1 MAEKEKQLEKMTAE
15 REKKNSQHPWL
26 YLFSVIL
33 LIVIAVTFVGAPVVG
48 DAVRG
53 TTSSIS
59 FGKYGKE
66 DIEFSQNGY
75 FAQQREILGQQI
87 NPNGD
92 SQSWKWDLYR
102 VWRGAFERT
111 VVHVGILSEVK
122 SNKTYI
128 SQEQLNKLIIEHGP
142 YQSNGEFD
150 VELYQNTP
158 SYKREEFRKDFKEN
172 LLKEYYLSDY
182 LYGQKTADA
191 EKEYTYGLM
200 KNQRSFH
207 LVFFPMD
214 RIPDE
219 ELTAYAQQ
227 NLKNFKRIGLSKI
240 TLSSESDAKK
250 VLKMVQDDPESFAET
265 AKAQSTDVFAE
276 GGGAM
281 GTSYSYELKSEFSDA
296 DLDKILALAQGA
308 VSDIIKSGNDYVI
321 YRCTAA
327 ATDPDLTS
335 ADTIR
340 AIKNYVN
347 RYERGFVEDKAVT
360 VADTFIK
367 NAQAEGIYSAA
378 SKAGVSVYTTEPF
391 CVNYGAIN
399 YFSQV
404 RVEQGEL
411 DLSGAMYSKDF
422 FIQAFSIKGE
432 EYSKPIILNN
442 GVAVLQLA
450 EESTRDDID
459 EAVKLYGN
467 QIDGQIAEGDII
479 NYFLTSDKLKDNF
492 HQTFSKYFT
501 FD

>member
-1 MAEKEKQLEKMTAE
+1 MTAE
-15 REKKNSQHPWL
+15 REKKIGQHPWL

-53 TTSSIS
+53 TTGSIS

-87 NPNGD
+87 KPEGD
-92 SQSWKWDLYR
+92 SSSWKWDMYR

-111 VVHVGILSEVK
+111 VVHVGILDEVK
-122 SNKTYI
+122 SNKTHI
-128 SQEQLNKLIIEHGP
+128 SQEQLNSLIIKHGP

-150 VELYQNTP
+150 VEMYQNTP

-182 LYGQKTADA
+182 VLGQKSAEA
-191 EKEYTYGLM
+191 EKDYTYGLM

-207 LVFFPMD
+207 LMFFPLD
-214 RIPDE
+214 RIPDAD
-219 ELTAYAQQ
+219 LTAYAQQ
-227 NLKNFKRIGLSKI
+227 NAKNFKRIGLSKI

-250 VLKMVQDDPESFAET
+250 VLKMVQADPESFAET

-321 YRCTAA
+321 YRCTTA
-327 ATDPDLTS
+327 ATDPDLSS

-347 RYERGFVEDKAVT
+347 RYERGFVEDKAV
-360 VADTFIK
+360 AAAETFIK
-367 NAQAEGIYSAA
+367 DAQAEGIYGAA
-378 SKAGVSVYTTEPF
+378 SKAGISVYTTEPF
-391 CVNYGAIN
+391 CINYGAVN
-399 YFSQV
+399 YFAQV
-404 RVEQGEL
+404 RVQQGEL
-411 DLSGAMYSKDF
+411 DLKPAMYSKDF

-432 EYSKPIILNN
+432 EYSKPVILNN
-442 GVAVLQLA
+442 GVIVLQLI
-450 EESTRDDID
+450 EESSPDDID
-459 EAVKLYGN
+459 QAVALYGQ
-467 QIDGQIAEGDII
+467 QIDGQIAETDIV

-501 FD
+501 FE

>member
-1 MAEKEKQLEKMTAE
+1 MAEKEKQLEKNAIE
-15 REKKNSQHPWL
+15 QEKKNSRHPVL
-26 YLFSVIL
+26 YIFSVLL

-53 TTSSIS
+53 TTGSIS

-87 NPNGD
+87 KPEGD
-92 SQSWKWDLYR
+92 SQNWKWDMYR

-122 SNKTYI
+122 TNKTHI
-128 SQEQLNKLIIEHGP
+128 SSEQLNSLIIKHGP
-142 YQSNGEFD
+142 YQNNGEFD
-150 VELYQNTP
+150 VEAYQSTP
-158 SYKREEFRKDFKEN
+158 SYKREEYRRDFKEN
-172 LLKEYYLSDY
+172 LLKEYYISDY
-182 LYGQKTADA
+182 LYGQKSADA
-191 EKEYTYGLM
+191 EKDYTYGLM

-207 LVFFPMD
+207 LMFFPLD
-214 RIPDE
+214 RIPDAD
-219 ELTAYAQQ
+219 LTAYAQQ
-227 NLKNFKRIGLSKI
+227 NPKNFKRIGLSKI

-250 VLKMVQDDPESFAET
+250 VLKMVQADPESFADT
-265 AKAQSTDVFAE
+265 AKAQSTDVFADN
-276 GGGAM
+276 GGAM
-281 GTSYSYELKSEFSDA
+281 GVSYSYELKSEFSDA

-321 YRCTAA
+321 YRCTSAA
-327 ATDPDLTS
+327 ADPDLAS

-347 RYERGFVEDKAVT
+347 RYERGFVEDKAVN
-360 VADTFIK
+360 AAETFIK
-367 NAQAEGIYSAA
+367 DAQTEGIYGAA
-378 SKAGVSVYTTEPF
+378 SKAGISVYDTAPF

-432 EYSKPIILNN
+432 EYSKPVILNS
-442 GVAVLQLA
+442 GVVVLQLA
-450 EESTRDDID
+450 EESSRDDID

-467 QIDGQIAEGDII
+467 QIDGQIAETDII
-479 NYFLTSDKLKDNF
+479 NYFLTSDKLQDNF

>member
-1 MAEKEKQLEKMTAE
+1 MTNE
-15 REKKNSQHPWL
+15 QEKKNTRHPVL
-26 YLFSVIL
+26 YIFSVIL

-53 TTSSIS
+53 TTGSIS

-87 NPNGD
+87 KPESD
-92 SQSWKWDLYR
+92 SANWKWDMYR

-111 VVHVGILSEVK
+111 VVHVGILSEV
-122 SNKTYI
+122 NADKTQI
-128 SQEQLNKLIIEHGP
+128 SQEQLNRLIIKHGP
-142 YQSNGEFD
+142 YQNNGEFD
-150 VELYQNTP
+150 VEAYQNTP

-207 LVFFPMD
+207 LMFFPLD
-214 RIPDE
+214 RIPDAD
-219 ELTAYAQQ
+219 LVAYAQQ
-227 NLKNFKRIGLSKI
+227 NPKNFKNLGISKI

-250 VLKMVQDDPESFAET
+250 VLKMVQADPESFAQT
-265 AKAQSTDVFAE
+265 ARDQSTDVFADN
-276 GGGAM
+276 GGVM
-281 GTSYSYELKSEFSDA
+281 GITYSYELKSEFSDA
-296 DLDKILALAQGA
+296 DMDKILALPQGGI
-308 VSDIIKSGNDYVI
+308 SDIIKSGNDYCI
-321 YRCTAA
+321 YRCLFA
-327 ATDPDLTS
+327 ATDPDYSS

-347 RYERGFVEDKAVT
+347 RYERGFVEDKAVN
-360 VADTFIK
+360 AAETFIK
-367 NAQAEGIYSAA
+367 NAQAEGIYGAA
-378 SKAGVSVYTTEPF
+378 SKAGISVYNTEPF
-391 CVNYGAIN
+391 CINYGAIN

-411 DLSGAMYSKDF
+411 DLASAMYSKDF

-432 EYSKPIILNN
+432 EYSKPVILNS
-442 GVAVLQLA
+442 GVVVLQLA
-450 EESTRDDID
+450 EESSRDDID
-459 EAVKLYGN
+459 EAVKLYGT
-467 QIDGQIAEGDII
+467 QIDGQIAETDII

-501 FD
+501 FN

>member
-1 MAEKEKQLEKMTAE
+1 MTNE
-15 REKKNSQHPWL
+15 QEKKNSRHPVL
-26 YLFSVIL
+26 YIFSVLL
-33 LIVIAVTFVGAPVVG
+33 LIVIAVTFVGAPVVS

-53 TTSSIS
+53 SSGSIS

-75 FAQQREILGQQI
+75 FAQQRELLGQQI
-87 NPNGD
+87 KPDGNSSN
-92 SQSWKWDLYR
+92 WKWDMYR

-111 VVHVGILSEVK
+111 VVHVGILSEVE

-128 SQEQLNKLIIEHGP
+128 SAEQLNKLIIEHGP
-142 YQSNGEFD
+142 YQNNGEFD
-150 VELYQNTP
+150 VEAYQNTP
-158 SYKREEFRKDFKEN
+158 SYKREEFRRDFKEN
-172 LLKEYYLSDY
+172 LLKEYYLADY

-200 KNQRSFH
+200 KNQRSFN
-207 LVFFPMD
+207 LVFFPLD
-214 RIPDE
+214 RIPDAD
-219 ELTAYAQQ
+219 LTAYAQQ
-227 NLKNFKRIGLSKI
+227 NPKNFKRIGLSKI
-240 TLSSESDAKK
+240 TLASESDAKK
-250 VLKMVQDDPESFAET
+250 VLKMVQADPESFAET
-265 AKAQSTDVFAE
+265 AKAQSTDVFADN
-276 GGGAM
+276 GGVM
-281 GTSYSYELKSEFSDA
+281 GTTYSYELKSEFSDA
-296 DLDKILALAQGA
+296 DLDKILALSQGA

-367 NAQAEGIYSAA
+367 NAQADGIYAAA
-378 SKAGVSVYTTEPF
+378 SNAGVSVYTTEPF
-391 CVNYGAIN
+391 CINYGAIN

-404 RVEQGEL
+404 RVQQGEL
-411 DLSGAMYSKDF
+411 DLSSAMYSKDF
-422 FIQAFSIKGE
+422 FIQAFSIKDE
-432 EYSKPIILNN
+432 EYSKPIILNS
-442 GVAVLQLA
+442 GVVVLKLA

-459 EAVKLYGN
+459 EAVKLYGA
-467 QIDGQIAEGDII
+467 QIDGQLAETDII

-492 HQTFSKYFT
+492 HQTFSKYFK

>member
-1 MAEKEKQLEKMTAE
+1 MAEKEKQLEKMTNE
-15 REKKNSQHPWL
+15 QEKKNSRHPVL
-26 YLFSVIL
+26 YIFSVLL

-53 TTSSIS
+53 TTGSIS

-75 FAQQREILGQQI
+75 FAQQRELLGQQI
-87 NPNGD
+87 KPEGD
-92 SQSWKWDLYR
+92 SQNWKWDMYR

-111 VVHVGILSEVK
+111 VVHVGILSEVE

-128 SQEQLNKLIIEHGP
+128 SSEQLNRLIIKHGP

-158 SYKREEFRKDFKEN
+158 SYKREEFRRDFRDN

-182 LYGQKTADA
+182 IYGHKTADA
-191 EKEYTYGLM
+191 ERDYTYGLM

-207 LVFFPMD
+207 LMFFPLD
-214 RIPDE
+214 RIPDAD
-219 ELTAYAQQ
+219 LAAYAQQ
-227 NLKNFKRIGLSKI
+227 NAKNFKRIGLSKI

-250 VLKMVQDDPESFAET
+250 VLKMVQADPESFAET
-265 AKAQSTDVFAE
+265 AKAQSTDVFADN
-276 GGGAM
+276 GGVM
-281 GTSYSYELKSEFSDA
+281 GVSYSYELKSEFSDS

-321 YRCTAA
+321 YRCTSAA
-327 ATDPDLTS
+327 ADPDYAS
-335 ADTIR
+335 ADTLR
-340 AIKNYVN
+340 AVKNYVN
-347 RYERGFVEDKAVT
+347 RYERGFVEDKAT
-360 VADTFIK
+360 AAAETFIK
-367 NAQAEGIYSAA
+367 NAQTEGIYGAA
-378 SKAGVSVYTTEPF
+378 SKAGISVYNTEPF
-391 CVNYGAIN
+391 CINYGAIN

-404 RVEQGEL
+404 RVEQGQL
-411 DLSGAMYSKDF
+411 DLSAAMYSKDF

-442 GVAVLQLA
+442 GVVVLQLL
-450 EESTRDDID
+450 EESERDDVD
-459 EAVKLYGN
+459 QAVALYGQ
-467 QIDGQIAEGDII
+467 QIDGQIAETDII

-501 FD
+501 FE

>member
-1 MAEKEKQLEKMTAE
+1 MAEKEKQLEKMTNE
-15 REKKNSQHPWL
+15 QEKKNSRHPVL
-26 YLFSVIL
+26 YIFSVLL
-33 LIVIAVTFVGAPVVG
+33 LIVIAVTFVGAPVVS
-48 DAVRG
+48 DAVKG
-53 TTSSIS
+53 SSGSIS

-75 FAQQREILGQQI
+75 FAQQRELLGQQI
-87 NPNGD
+87 KPDGNSSN
-92 SQSWKWDLYR
+92 WKWDMYR

-111 VVHVGILSEVK
+111 VVHVGILSEVAAD
-122 SNKTYI
+122 KTYV
-128 SQEQLNKLIIEHGP
+128 SAEQLNKLIIEHGP
-142 YQSNGEFD
+142 YQNNGEFD
-150 VELYQNTP
+150 VEAYQNTP
-158 SYKREEFRKDFKEN
+158 SYKREEFRRDFKEN
-172 LLKEYYLSDY
+172 LLKEYYISDY
-182 LYGQKTADA
+182 LYGQKTASA

-207 LVFFPMD
+207 LVFFPLD
-214 RIPDE
+214 RIPDAD
-219 ELTAYAQQ
+219 LVAYAQQ
-227 NLKNFKRIGLSKI
+227 NPKNFKRIGLSKI
-240 TLSSESDAKK
+240 TLGSESDAKK
-250 VLKMVQDDPESFAET
+250 VLKMVQADPESFAET
-265 AKAQSTDVFAE
+265 AKAQSTDVFADN
-276 GGGAM
+276 GGVM
-281 GTSYSYELKSEFSDA
+281 GTTYSYELKSEFSDA

-327 ATDPDLTS
+327 ATDPDLAS

-347 RYERGFVEDKAVT
+347 RYERGFVEDKAMS
-360 VADTFIK
+360 VADTFVK
-367 NAQAEGIYSAA
+367 NAQTDGIYAAA
-378 SKAGVSVYTTEPF
+378 SNAGVSVYTTEPF
-391 CVNYGAIN
+391 CINYGAIN

-404 RVEQGEL
+404 RVQQGEL

-432 EYSKPIILNN
+432 EYSKPIILNS

-459 EAVKLYGN
+459 EAVKLYGS
-467 QIDGQIAEGDII
+467 QIDGQIAESDII

-492 HQTFSKYFT
+492 HQTFSKYFK

>member
-1 MAEKEKQLEKMTAE
+1 MTNE
-15 REKKNSQHPWL
+15 QEKKNSRHPVL
-26 YLFSVIL
+26 YIFSVLL
-33 LIVIAVTFVGAPVVG
+33 LIVIAVTFVGAPVVS

-53 TTSSIS
+53 SSGSIS

-75 FAQQREILGQQI
+75 FAQQRELLGQQI
-87 NPNGD
+87 KPDGNSSN
-92 SQSWKWDLYR
+92 WKWDMYR

-111 VVHVGILSEVK
+111 VVHVGILSEVE

-128 SQEQLNKLIIEHGP
+128 SSEQLNKLIIEHGP
-142 YQSNGEFD
+142 YQNNGEFD
-150 VELYQNTP
+150 VEAYQNTP
-158 SYKREEFRKDFKEN
+158 SYKREEFRRDFKEN

-200 KNQRSFH
+200 KNQRSFN
-207 LVFFPMD
+207 LVFFPLD
-214 RIPDE
+214 RIPDAD
-219 ELTAYAQQ
+219 LTAYAQQ
-227 NLKNFKRIGLSKI
+227 NPKNFKRIGLSKI
-240 TLSSESDAKK
+240 TLASESDAKK
-250 VLKMVQDDPESFAET
+250 VLKMVQADPESFAET
-265 AKAQSTDVFAE
+265 AKAQSTDVFADN
-276 GGGAM
+276 GGVM
-281 GTSYSYELKSEFSDA
+281 GTTYSYELKSEFSDA
-296 DLDKILALAQGA
+296 DLDKILALSQGA

-367 NAQAEGIYSAA
+367 NAQADGIYAAA
-378 SKAGVSVYTTEPF
+378 SNAGVSVYTTEPF
-391 CVNYGAIN
+391 CINYGAIN

-404 RVEQGEL
+404 RVQQGEL
-411 DLSGAMYSKDF
+411 DLSSAMYSKDF
-422 FIQAFSIKGE
+422 FIQAFSIKDE
-432 EYSKPIILNN
+432 EYSKPIILNS
-442 GVAVLQLA
+442 GVVVLKLA

-459 EAVKLYGN
+459 DAVKLYGA
-467 QIDGQIAEGDII
+467 QIDGQIAESDIV

-492 HQTFSKYFT
+492 HQTFSKYFK

>member
-1 MAEKEKQLEKMTAE
+1 MAEKEKQLEKMTNE
-15 REKKNSQHPWL
+15 QEKKNSRHPVL
-26 YLFSVIL
+26 YIFSVLL
-33 LIVIAVTFVGAPVVG
+33 LIVIAVTFVGAPVVS

-53 TTSSIS
+53 SSGSIS

-75 FAQQREILGQQI
+75 FAQQRELLGQQI
-87 NPNGD
+87 KPDGNSSN
-92 SQSWKWDLYR
+92 WKWDMYR

-111 VVHVGILSEVK
+111 VVHVGILSEVE

-128 SQEQLNKLIIEHGP
+128 SAEQLNKLIIEHGP
-142 YQSNGEFD
+142 YQNNGEFD
-150 VELYQNTP
+150 VEAYQNTP
-158 SYKREEFRKDFKEN
+158 SYKREEFRRDFKEN
-172 LLKEYYLSDY
+172 LLKEYYLADY

-200 KNQRSFH
+200 KNQRSFN
-207 LVFFPMD
+207 LVFFPLD
-214 RIPDE
+214 RIPDAD
-219 ELTAYAQQ
+219 LTAYAQQ
-227 NLKNFKRIGLSKI
+227 NPKNFKRIGLSKI
-240 TLSSESDAKK
+240 TLASESDAKK
-250 VLKMVQDDPESFAET
+250 VLKMVQADPESFAET
-265 AKAQSTDVFAE
+265 AKAQSTDVFADN
-276 GGGAM
+276 GGVM
-281 GTSYSYELKSEFSDA
+281 GTTYSYELKSEFSDA
-296 DLDKILALAQGA
+296 DLDKILALSQGA

-327 ATDPDLTS
+327 AADPDLTS

-367 NAQAEGIYSAA
+367 NAQADGIYAAA
-378 SKAGVSVYTTEPF
+378 SNAGVSVYTTEPF
-391 CVNYGAIN
+391 CINYGAIN

-404 RVEQGEL
+404 RVQQGEL
-411 DLSGAMYSKDF
+411 DLSSAMYSKDF
-422 FIQAFSIKGE
+422 FIQAFSIKDE
-432 EYSKPIILNN
+432 EYSKPIILNS
-442 GVAVLQLA
+442 GVVVLKLA

-459 EAVKLYGN
+459 EAVKLYGT
-467 QIDGQIAEGDII
+467 QIDGQLAETDII

-492 HQTFSKYFT
+492 HQTFSKYFK

>member
-1 MAEKEKQLEKMTAE
+1 MTNE
-15 REKKNSQHPWL
+15 QEKKNSRHPVL
-26 YLFSVIL
+26 YIFSVLL
-33 LIVIAVTFVGAPVVG
+33 LIVIAVTFVGAPVVS

-53 TTSSIS
+53 SSGSIS

-75 FAQQREILGQQI
+75 FAQQRELLGQQI
-87 NPNGD
+87 KPDGNSSN
-92 SQSWKWDLYR
+92 WKWDMYR

-111 VVHVGILSEVK
+111 VVHVGILSEVE

-128 SQEQLNKLIIEHGP
+128 SAEQLNKLIIEHGP
-142 YQSNGEFD
+142 YLNNGVFVGEA
-150 VELYQNTP
+150 YQNTP
-158 SYKREEFRKDFKEN
+158 SYKREEFRRDFKEN

-200 KNQRSFH
+200 KNQRSFN
-207 LVFFPMD
+207 LVFFPLD
-214 RIPDE
+214 RIPDAD
-219 ELTAYAQQ
+219 LTAYAQQ
-227 NLKNFKRIGLSKI
+227 NPKNFKRIGLSKI
-240 TLSSESDAKK
+240 TLASESDAKK
-250 VLKMVQDDPESFAET
+250 VLKMVQADPESFAET
-265 AKAQSTDVFAE
+265 AKAQSTDVFADN
-276 GGGAM
+276 GGVM
-281 GTSYSYELKSEFSDA
+281 GTTYSYELKSEFSDA

-367 NAQAEGIYSAA
+367 NAQADGIYAAA
-378 SKAGVSVYTTEPF
+378 SNAGVSVYTTEPF
-391 CVNYGAIN
+391 CINYGAIN

-404 RVEQGEL
+404 RVQQGEL
-411 DLSGAMYSKDF
+411 DLSSAMYSKDF
-422 FIQAFSIKGE
+422 FIQAFSIKDE
-432 EYSKPIILNN
+432 EYSKPIILNS
-442 GVAVLQLA
+442 GVVVLKLA

-459 EAVKLYGN
+459 EAVKLYGA
-467 QIDGQIAEGDII
+467 QIDGQLAETDII

-492 HQTFSKYFT
+492 HQTFSKYFK

>member
-1 MAEKEKQLEKMTAE
+1 MTNE
-15 REKKNSQHPWL
+15 QEKKNSRHPVL
-26 YLFSVIL
+26 YIFSVLL
-33 LIVIAVTFVGAPVVG
+33 LIVIAVTFVGAPVVS

-53 TTSSIS
+53 SSGSIS

-75 FAQQREILGQQI
+75 FAQQRELLGQQI
-87 NPNGD
+87 KPDGNSSN
-92 SQSWKWDLYR
+92 WKWDMYR

-111 VVHVGILSEVK
+111 VVHVGILSEVE

-128 SQEQLNKLIIEHGP
+128 SAEQLNKLIIEHGP
-142 YQSNGEFD
+142 YQNNGEFD
-150 VELYQNTP
+150 VEAYQNTP
-158 SYKREEFRKDFKEN
+158 SYKREEFRRDFKEN
-172 LLKEYYLSDY
+172 LLKEYYLADY

-200 KNQRSFH
+200 KNQRSFN
-207 LVFFPMD
+207 LVFFPLD
-214 RIPDE
+214 RIPDAD
-219 ELTAYAQQ
+219 LTAYAQQ
-227 NLKNFKRIGLSKI
+227 NPKNFKRIGLSKI
-240 TLSSESDAKK
+240 TLASESDAKK
-250 VLKMVQDDPESFAET
+250 VLKMVQADPESFAET
-265 AKAQSTDVFAE
+265 AKAQSTDVFADN
-276 GGGAM
+276 GGVM
-281 GTSYSYELKSEFSDA
+281 GTTYSYELKSEFSDA

-321 YRCTAA
+321 YRCTTA

-367 NAQAEGIYSAA
+367 NAQADGIYAAA
-378 SKAGVSVYTTEPF
+378 SNAGVSVYTTEPF
-391 CVNYGAIN
+391 CINYGAIN

-404 RVEQGEL
+404 RVQQGEL
-411 DLSGAMYSKDF
+411 DLSSAMYSKDF
-422 FIQAFSIKGE
+422 FIQAFSIKDE
-432 EYSKPIILNN
+432 EYSKPIILNS
-442 GVAVLQLA
+442 GVVVLKLA

-459 EAVKLYGN
+459 EAVKLYGA
-467 QIDGQIAEGDII
+467 QIDGQLAETDII

-492 HQTFSKYFT
+492 HQTFSKYFK

>member
-1 MAEKEKQLEKMTAE
+1 MTAE
-15 REKKNSQHPWL
+15 REKKIGQHPWL

-53 TTSSIS
+53 TTGSIS

-87 NPNGD
+87 KPEGD
-92 SQSWKWDLYR
+92 SSSWKWDMYR

-111 VVHVGILSEVK
+111 VVHVGILDEVK
-122 SNKTYI
+122 SNKTHI
-128 SQEQLNKLIIEHGP
+128 SQEQLNSLIIKHGP

-182 LYGQKTADA
+182 VLGQKSAEA
-191 EKEYTYGLM
+191 EKDYTYGLM

-207 LVFFPMD
+207 LMFFPLD
-214 RIPDE
+214 RIPDAD
-219 ELTAYAQQ
+219 LTAYAQQ
-227 NLKNFKRIGLSKI
+227 NAKNFKRIGLSKI

-250 VLKMVQDDPESFAET
+250 VLKMVQADPESFAET

-321 YRCTAA
+321 YRCTTA
-327 ATDPDLTS
+327 ATDPDLSS

-347 RYERGFVEDKAVT
+347 RYERGFVEDKAV
-360 VADTFIK
+360 AAAETFIK
-367 NAQAEGIYSAA
+367 DAQAEGIYGAA
-378 SKAGVSVYTTEPF
+378 SKAGISVYTTEPF
-391 CVNYGAIN
+391 CINYGAVN
-399 YFSQV
+399 YFAQV
-404 RVEQGEL
+404 RVQQGEL
-411 DLSGAMYSKDF
+411 DLKPAMYSKDF

-432 EYSKPIILNN
+432 EYSKPVILNN
-442 GVAVLQLA
+442 GVIVLQLI
-450 EESTRDDID
+450 EESSPDDID
-459 EAVKLYGN
+459 QAVALYGQ
-467 QIDGQIAEGDII
+467 QIDGQIAETDIV

-501 FD
+501 FE

>member
-1 MAEKEKQLEKMTAE
+1 MTNE
-15 REKKNSQHPWL
+15 QEKKNSRHPVL
-26 YLFSVIL
+26 YIFSVLL
-33 LIVIAVTFVGAPVVG
+33 LIVIAVTFVGAPVVS

-53 TTSSIS
+53 SSGSIS

-75 FAQQREILGQQI
+75 FAQQRELLGQQI
-87 NPNGD
+87 KPDGNSSN
-92 SQSWKWDLYR
+92 WKWDMYR

-111 VVHVGILSEVK
+111 VVHVGILSEVE

-128 SQEQLNKLIIEHGP
+128 SAEQLNKLIIEHGP
-142 YQSNGEFD
+142 YQNNGEFD
-150 VELYQNTP
+150 VEAYQNTP
-158 SYKREEFRKDFKEN
+158 SYKREEFRRDFKEN
-172 LLKEYYLSDY
+172 LLKEYYLADY

-200 KNQRSFH
+200 KNQRSFN
-207 LVFFPMD
+207 LVFFPLD
-214 RIPDE
+214 RIPDAD
-219 ELTAYAQQ
+219 LTAYAQQ
-227 NLKNFKRIGLSKI
+227 NPKNFKRIGLSKI
-240 TLSSESDAKK
+240 TLASESDAKK
-250 VLKMVQDDPESFAET
+250 VLKMVQADPESFAET
-265 AKAQSTDVFAE
+265 AKAQSTDVFADN
-276 GGGAM
+276 GGVM
-281 GTSYSYELKSEFSDA
+281 GTTYSYELKSEFNDA

-327 ATDPDLTS
+327 AADPDLTS

-367 NAQAEGIYSAA
+367 NAQADGIYAAA
-378 SKAGVSVYTTEPF
+378 SNAGVSVYTTEPF
-391 CVNYGAIN
+391 CINYGAIN

-404 RVEQGEL
+404 RVQQGEL
-411 DLSGAMYSKDF
+411 DLSSAMYSKDF
-422 FIQAFSIKGE
+422 FIQAFSIKDE
-432 EYSKPIILNN
+432 EYSKPIILNS
-442 GVAVLQLA
+442 GVVVLKLA

-459 EAVKLYGN
+459 EAVKLYGA
-467 QIDGQIAEGDII
+467 QIDGQLAETDII

-492 HQTFSKYFT
+492 HQTFSKYFK

>member
-1 MAEKEKQLEKMTAE
+1 MTNE
-15 REKKNSQHPWL
+15 QEKKNSRHPVL
-26 YLFSVIL
+26 YIFSVLL
-33 LIVIAVTFVGAPVVG
+33 LIVIAVTFVGAPVVS

-53 TTSSIS
+53 SSGSIS

-75 FAQQREILGQQI
+75 FAQQRELLGQQI
-87 NPNGD
+87 KPDGNSSN
-92 SQSWKWDLYR
+92 WKWDMYR

-111 VVHVGILSEVK
+111 VVHVGILSEVE

-128 SQEQLNKLIIEHGP
+128 SAEQLNKLIIEHGP
-142 YQSNGEFD
+142 YQNNGEFD
-150 VELYQNTP
+150 VEAYQNTP
-158 SYKREEFRKDFKEN
+158 SYKREEFRRDFKEN
-172 LLKEYYLSDY
+172 LLKEYYLADY

-200 KNQRSFH
+200 KNQRSFN
-207 LVFFPMD
+207 LVFFPLD
-214 RIPDE
+214 RIPDAD
-219 ELTAYAQQ
+219 LTAYAQQ
-227 NLKNFKRIGLSKI
+227 NPKNFKRIGLSKI

-250 VLKMVQDDPESFAET
+250 VLKMVQADTESFAET
-265 AKAQSTDVFAE
+265 AKAQSTDVFADN
-276 GGGAM
+276 GGVM
-281 GTSYSYELKSEFSDA
+281 GTTYSYELKSEFSDA

-367 NAQAEGIYSAA
+367 NAQADGIYAAA
-378 SKAGVSVYTTEPF
+378 SNAGVSVYTTEPF
-391 CVNYGAIN
+391 CINYGAIN

-404 RVEQGEL
+404 RVQQCEL
-411 DLSGAMYSKDF
+411 DLSSAMYSKDF
-422 FIQAFSIKGE
+422 FIQAFSIKDE
-432 EYSKPIILNN
+432 EYSKPIILNS
-442 GVAVLQLA
+442 GVVVLKLA

-459 EAVKLYGN
+459 EAVKLYGA
-467 QIDGQIAEGDII
+467 QIDGQLAETDII

-492 HQTFSKYFT
+492 HQTFSKYFK

>member
-1 MAEKEKQLEKMTAE
+1 MTNE
-15 REKKNSQHPWL
+15 QEKKNTRHPVL
-26 YLFSVIL
+26 YIFSVIL

-53 TTSSIS
+53 TTGSIS

-87 NPNGD
+87 KPESD
-92 SQSWKWDLYR
+92 SQNWKWDMYR

-111 VVHVGILSEVK
+111 VVHVGILSEV
-122 SNKTYI
+122 NADKTHI
-128 SQEQLNKLIIEHGP
+128 SQEQLNRLIIKHGP
-142 YQSNGEFD
+142 YQNNGEFD
-150 VELYQNTP
+150 VEAYQNTP

-207 LVFFPMD
+207 LMFFPLD
-214 RIPDE
+214 RIPDAD
-219 ELTAYAQQ
+219 LVAYAKQ
-227 NLKNFKRIGLSKI
+227 NPKNFKNLGISKI

-250 VLKMVQDDPESFAET
+250 VLKMVQADPESFAQT
-265 AKAQSTDVFAE
+265 ARDQSTDVFADN
-276 GGGAM
+276 GGVM
-281 GTSYSYELKSEFSDA
+281 GITYSYELKSEFSDA
-296 DLDKILALAQGA
+296 DLDKILALPQGGI
-308 VSDIIKSGNDYVI
+308 SDIIKSGNDYCI
-321 YRCTAA
+321 YRCLFA
-327 ATDPDLTS
+327 ATDPDYSS

-360 VADTFIK
+360 AAETFIK
-367 NAQAEGIYSAA
+367 NAQTEGIYGAA
-378 SKAGVSVYTTEPF
+378 SKAGISVYETEPF
-391 CVNYGAIN
+391 CINYGAIN

-404 RVEQGEL
+404 RVQQGEL
-411 DLSGAMYSKDF
+411 DLSQAMYSKDF

-432 EYSKPIILNN
+432 EYSKPVILNS
-442 GVAVLQLA
+442 GVVVLQLA
-450 EESTRDDID
+450 EESSRDDID

-467 QIDGQIAEGDII
+467 QIDGQIAETDIV